1 MILDIS
7 SSTHLKSLFLL
18 PSENTYIFLSPP
30 ITFSHS
36 YSFLFHLFN
45 TTRAIL
51 HIIIYYPIHISST
64 HSSQLNIIS
73 VFFEKLDNF
82 NSLPSTITYNHTP
95 IKFPTMHD
103 LLQLLISLQ
112 LIKISIHTIHH
123 LSNPTKYSY
132 PKHPHSIPSPQT
144 KQSSSSSSSQSTLT

>member
-30 ITFSHS
+30 ITFSNSFIFISLPSFQYNSSNSSYNHLLS
-36 YSFLFHLFN
+36 YSYLL
-45 TTRAIL
+45 
-51 HIIIYYPIHISST
+51 YS
-64 HSSQLNIIS
+64 
-73 VFFEKLDNF
+73 FFTIEYHFSIVEKLYNF

-112 LIKISIHTIHH
+112 LIKISIHTIHP

-144 KQSSSSSSSQSTLT
+144 KQSSSSSSQSTLT